1 MLKSLYCAI
10 AAALAAIASVQSLA
24 HMECYSTIGVGLIF
38 AFIAIANKE

>member
-1 MLKSLYCAI
+1 VLKSFYCGI

-24 HMECYSTIGVGLIF
+24 HMECYSTIGVALVF